1 MIVDEGQFK
10 WTWHGAS
17 IAVGTTS
24 VGSGPTALLLP
35 AMSSISTRSEMAG
48 LQSEMANSHATIA
61 VDWPGF
67 GAGAKP
73 KVAWTP
79 EAMDAFL
86 DQVLDDTA
94 PRLVVA
100 AGHSAGYLVRRVAR
114 RADPETRCVL
124 VAPTWR
130 GPLPTMMGK
139 RPGWLGGAVRTID
152 APLVGP
158 LLYRLNLSDFV
169 IGRMARG
176 HVYSDAAWMT
186 DARLAEKRAVA
197 RAPGAR
203 FASARFVTGGL
214 DPAVDAED
222 VHAATALIDRERL
235 FFVWGAE
242 TPRKSKA
249 VMEAW
254 AATLGAEPVV
264 LPRGK
269 LSVHEEFPREVA
281 QAILS
286 RWPAEQTQGIDHDE

>member
-1 MIVDEGQFK
+1 MNIEQGRFDR
-10 WTWHGAS
+10 TWQGAP

-24 VGSGPTALLLP
+24 DGSGPRALLLP
-35 AMSSISTRSEMAG
+35 ALSSISTRSEMAD
-48 LQSEMANSHATIA
+48 LQSEIAEHYATTA

-79 EAMDAFL
+79 DAMDAFL
-86 DQVLDDTA
+86 DKLLTDVA

-100 AGHSAGYLVRRVAR
+100 AGHSAGYLVRAMAR
-114 RADPETRCVL
+114 LEDQKTQCAL

-139 RPGWLGGAVRTID
+139 RLGWLGGVVQAID

-176 HVYSDAAWMT
+176 HVYSNPAWMT

-203 FASARFVTGGL
+203 FASARFVTGAL
-214 DPAVDAED
+214 DPSREVED

-235 FFVWGAE
+235 LFVWGAE

-249 VMEAW
+249 AMEAW
-254 AATLGAEPVV
+254 AAASDAEPVV

-286 RWPAEQTQGIDHDE
+286 RWPAKQTQGIDHDE